1 MIMVAALAAPMT
13 VPRLAFAKPGDR
25 HPAGDTLPGSK
36 AARAASQEFIDDAA
50 ASNRAEI
57 QTAQFVLQRT
67 RNEALKHFAQKIV
80 HDHSQALSQLGQLA
94 GDEGLELRPGVSS
107 KAAEA
112 LDQLK
117 QAHGSTLDSEFL
129 HNQQQDHAEAVAKF
143 RQAQN
148 STALLAGVRDYAR
161 KTLPVLQEHLRMAQ
175 QLVATGAKGTHAA
188 R

>member
-1 MIMVAALAAPMT
+1 AGRRAVQERREAIRSAAGGARIRAQDGPHAAGASAFGAATGGNRIQGQSFGRLSPGGSMNSNRRGQLRRAAPIMIMVAALAAPMT

-80 HDHSQALSQLGQLA
+80 
-94 GDEGLELRPGVSS
+94 
-107 KAAEA
+107 
-112 LDQLK
+112 
-117 QAHGSTLDSEFL
+117 
-129 HNQQQDHAEAVAKF
+129 
-143 RQAQN
+143 
-148 STALLAGVRDYAR
+148 
-161 KTLPVLQEHLRMAQ
+161 
-175 QLVATGAKGTHAA
+175 
-188 R
+188 